1 MVFKKVLVSDTWPSF
16 ESGPQSSLVWS
27 GKYPDYEE
35 VDIIDEHGNVTTE
48 RQQVIPALVAIVD
61 KQEHTRRRRPWTK
74 GFSTSALKGYE
85 SLVIKRTLQLVEV
98 LLSKNLKEAVDLSTW
113 IMFYG
118 YATVILAFG
127 LNWTPLRYSYDVMT
141 DIACVS

>member
-1 MVFKKVLVSDTWPSF
+1 MVFKKVLVSDTWLSF
-16 ESGPQSSLVWS
+16 EFGPQSSLVWS
-27 GKYPDYEE
+27 GKFPEYEE
-35 VDIIDEHGNVTTE
+35 VPITDEHGNVTTE
-48 RQQVIPALVAIVD
+48 QQQVIPALVAIVD
-61 KQEHTRRRRPWTK
+61 KQEHTRRRRPWAK

-113 IMFYG
+113 ITFYG

-127 LNWTPLRYSYDVMT
+127 LN
-141 DIACVS
+141 